1 MDGEERKLSVF
12 RLTGNLGNFAL
23 KISVDFTDCQGTYEQ
38 GNYDKKI
45 SKHGTTFPWYFIM
58 AADPVRNIWYFPTQ
72 IHRKSSIVI
81 LDLF

>member
-23 KISVDFTDCQGTYEQ
+23 TISVDFTDCQGTYEQ

-45 SKHGTTFPWYFIM
+45 SKHGTTFP
-58 AADPVRNIWYFPTQ
+58 
-72 IHRKSSIVI
+72 
-81 LDLF
+81 